1 MKVKFIIL
9 GSGYSL
15 GVPRADGYWGKC
27 NPKIK
32 KIIEHDVQLL
42 LNQK

>member
-15 GVPRADGYWGKC
+15 GVPSADGYWGRC
-27 NPKIK
+27 NPKNK
-32 KIIEHDVQLL
+32 KKL
-42 LNQK
+42 